1 MIKRTA
7 NLEIS
12 FSDEQA
18 MILDSAKDFCR
29 DKSDITTVRSL
40 LKSETG
46 YKNDVWAEM
55 IALGW
60 TGLALPEQ
68 YGGSGMGVGATIPL
82 VESMGRHLLCTPFI
96 TSTIASQAIL
106 RGGTED
112 QKSRWLPSIVEGA
125 IASMAMLDNED
136 WGATEIRCTLTP
148 KDGGFVLEGKKL
160 QVNDAAKA
168 DLFLVL
174 ASSNGAPTL
183 VLVEATALPQG
194 AISNNTLVD
203 ETKRASNVDFSGVTV
218 KADAILAKGFEALH
232 DVRLIGALLT
242 ATEATGTAAA
252 ALDTLVGYL
261 TTRKQFGRLIGSYQA
276 LKHPTVDILL
286 QMDSARTLIYHAATL
301 INDASLNKDTEIACR
316 MAKAQATDALL
327 FAGDRSVQFHGGM
340 GFTYDCDAML
350 YIRRAQWAQHQYGD
364 AQHHR
369 KLLAPLLLD

>member
-125 IASMAMLDNED
+125 IAAMAMLDNED
-136 WGATEIRCTLTP
+136 WGATQIRCTLTP

>member
-1 MIKRTA
+1 MITRTA
-7 NLEIS
+7 NLDIS

-18 MILDSAKDFCR
+18 MILDSAKVFCR

-46 YKNDVWAEM
+46 YQNDVWAEM

-68 YGGSGMGVGATIPL
+68 YGGSGMGLGATIPL
-82 VESMGRHLLCTPFI
+82 VESMGRYLLCTPFI
-96 TSTIASQAIL
+96 TSTIAAQAIL
-106 RGGTED
+106 RGGTNQ
-112 QKSRWLPSIVEGA
+112 QKSRWLPSMVEGA
-125 IASMAMLDNED
+125 VATMALLDNED
-136 WGATEIRCTLTP
+136 WGATQIRCTLTP

-160 QVNDAAKA
+160 QVNDAAVA
-168 DLFLVL
+168 DIFLVL
-174 ASSNGAPTL
+174 ASSNGVPTL
-183 VLVEATALPQG
+183 VVVEAKALPEG
-194 AISNNTLVD
+194 AISKNTLVD
-203 ETKRASNVDFSGVTV
+203 ETKRAGNVNFSCVTI
-218 KADAILAKGFEALH
+218 KADAILANAAEALQ

-242 ATEATGTAAA
+242 ASEATGTSAA
-252 ALDTLVGYL
+252 ALDTLVDYL

-286 QMDSARTLIYHAATL
+286 QMDSARTFIYHAATL
-301 INDASLNKDTEIACR
+301 ISDAHLNKDTEIACR

-327 FAGDRSVQFHGGM
+327 FAGDRAVQFHGGM
-340 GFTYDCDAML
+340 GFTYDCNAML

>member
-106 RGGTED
+106 RVGTED

-125 IASMAMLDNED
+125 IAAMAMLDNED
-136 WGATEIRCTLTP
+136 WGATQIRCTLSP
-148 KDGGFVLEGKKL
+148 KDDGFVLEGKKL

-183 VLVEATALPQG
+183 VLVEAKALPEG

>member
-1 MIKRTA
+1 MITRTA

-40 LKSETG
+40 LKAETG
-46 YKNDVWAEM
+46 YKDDVWAEM
-55 IALGW
+55 VALGW

-68 YGGSGMGVGATIPL
+68 YGGSEMGVGATIPL

-96 TSTIASQAIL
+96 TSTIAAQAIL
-106 RGGTED
+106 RGGTDE
-112 QKSRWLPSIVEGA
+112 QKNRWLPSIVEGA
-125 IASMAMLDNED
+125 VATMALLDNED
-136 WGATEIRCTLTP
+136 WGATKTHCTLTP
-148 KDGGFVLEGKKL
+148 KDGNFVLEGKKL
-160 QVNDAAKA
+160 QVNDAAAA

-174 ASSNGAPTL
+174 ASANGLPTL
-183 VLVEATALPQG
+183 VMVDAKELPEG
-194 AISNNTLVD
+194 AISNKTLVD
-203 ETKRASNVDFSGVTV
+203 ETKRAANVDFGGVTI
-218 KADAILAKGFEALH
+218 KADSILANTTEVLR

-242 ATEATGTAAA
+242 ASEATGTSAA
-252 ALDTLVGYL
+252 ALDTVVDYL

-276 LKHPTVDILL
+276 LKHPTVDMLL

-301 INDASLNKDTEIACR
+301 ITDANLDKDTEIACR

-327 FAGDRSVQFHGGM
+327 FAGDRAVQFHGGM

>member
-106 RGGTED
+106 RVGTED

-125 IASMAMLDNED
+125 IATMAMLDNED
-136 WGATEIRCTLTP
+136 WGATQIRCTLSP
-148 KDGGFVLEGKKL
+148 KDDGFVLEGKKL

-183 VLVEATALPQG
+183 VLVEAKALPEG

-218 KADAILAKGFEALH
+218 KADSILAKGSEALH

-276 LKHPTVDILL
+276 LKHPTVEILL
-286 QMDSARTLIYHAATL
+286 QMDSARTLVYHAATL

>member
-125 IASMAMLDNED
+125 IAAMAMLDNED

-148 KDGGFVLEGKKL
+148 KDGGLVLEGKKL

-183 VLVEATALPQG
+183 VLVEATALSQG

>member
-136 WGATEIRCTLTP
+136 WGATQIRCTLTP

>member
-40 LKSETG
+40 LKAETG
-46 YKNDVWAEM
+46 YKDDVWAEM
-55 IALGW
+55 VALGW

-68 YGGSGMGVGATIPL
+68 YGGSEMGVGATIPL

-96 TSTIASQAIL
+96 TSTIAAQAIL
-106 RGGTED
+106 RGGTDE
-112 QKSRWLPSIVEGA
+112 QKNRWLPSIVEGA
-125 IASMAMLDNED
+125 VATMALLDNED
-136 WGATEIRCTLTP
+136 WGATKTHCTLTP
-148 KDGGFVLEGKKL
+148 KDGNFVLEGKKL
-160 QVNDAAKA
+160 QVNDAAA
-168 DLFLVL
+168 AALFLVL
-174 ASSNGAPTL
+174 ASANGLPTL
-183 VLVEATALPQG
+183 VMVDAKELPEG
-194 AISNNTLVD
+194 AISNKTLVD
-203 ETKRASNVDFSGVTV
+203 ETKRAANVDFGGVTI
-218 KADAILAKGFEALH
+218 KADSILANTTEVLR

-242 ATEATGTAAA
+242 ASEATGTSAA
-252 ALDTLVGYL
+252 ALDTVVDYL

-276 LKHPTVDILL
+276 LKHPTVDMLL

-301 INDASLNKDTEIACR
+301 ITDANLDKDTEIACR

-327 FAGDRSVQFHGGM
+327 FAGDRAVQFHGGM

>member
-1 MIKRTA
+1 
-7 NLEIS
+7 
-12 FSDEQA
+12 
-18 MILDSAKDFCR
+18 MILDSAKGFCR

-82 VESMGRHLLCTPFI
+82 VESMGRYLLCTPFI
-96 TSTIASQAIL
+96 TSTIAAQAIL
-106 RGGTED
+106 RGGTNQ

-125 IASMAMLDNED
+125 VASMALLDNED
-136 WGATEIRCTLTP
+136 WGATQIRCTLTP

-160 QVNDAAKA
+160 QVNDAAVA

-174 ASSNGAPTL
+174 ASSNGLPTL
-183 VLVEATALPQG
+183 VVVEAKALPEG
-194 AISNNTLVD
+194 AISNKTLVD
-203 ETKRASNVDFSGVTV
+203 ETKRAANVNFSGVTI
-218 KADAILAKGFEALH
+218 KADAILANAAEALQ
-232 DVRLIGALLT
+232 DLRLIGALL
-242 ATEATGTAAA
+242 AASEATGTSAA
-252 ALDTLVGYL
+252 ALDTLVDYL

-301 INDASLNKDTEIACR
+301 ISDASLNKDTEIACR
-316 MAKAQATDALL
+316 IAKAQATDALL
-327 FAGDRSVQFHGGM
+327 FAGDRAVQFHGGM
-340 GFTYDCDAML
+340 GFTYDCNAML

>member
-125 IASMAMLDNED
+125 IAAMAMAPSTIL
-136 WGATEIRCTLTP
+136 GSQR
-148 KDGGFVLEGKKL
+148 
-160 QVNDAAKA
+160 
-168 DLFLVL
+168 LF
-174 ASSNGAPTL
+174 
-183 VLVEATALPQG
+183 
-194 AISNNTLVD
+194 
-203 ETKRASNVDFSGVTV
+203 
-218 KADAILAKGFEALH
+218 
-232 DVRLIGALLT
+232 
-242 ATEATGTAAA
+242 
-252 ALDTLVGYL
+252 
-261 TTRKQFGRLIGSYQA
+261 
-276 LKHPTVDILL
+276 
-286 QMDSARTLIYHAATL
+286 
-301 INDASLNKDTEIACR
+301 
-316 MAKAQATDALL
+316 
-327 FAGDRSVQFHGGM
+327 
-340 GFTYDCDAML
+340 
-350 YIRRAQWAQHQYGD
+350 
-364 AQHHR
+364 
-369 KLLAPLLLD
+369 

>member
-125 IASMAMLDNED
+125 IAAMAMLDNED
-136 WGATEIRCTLTP
+136 WGATQIRCTLTP

-174 ASSNGAPTL
+174 ASSNGVPTL

>member
-136 WGATEIRCTLTP
+136 WGATQIRCTLTP

-174 ASSNGAPTL
+174 ASSTGAPTL

>member
-136 WGATEIRCTLTP
+136 WGATQIRCTLTP

-174 ASSNGAPTL
+174 ASYNGAPTL

-276 LKHPTVDILL
+276 LKHPTVEILL

-301 INDASLNKDTEIACR
+301 INDASLNKETEIACR

>member
-1 MIKRTA
+1 MITRTA
-7 NLEIS
+7 NLDIS

-18 MILDSAKDFCR
+18 MILDSAKGFCR

-82 VESMGRHLLCTPFI
+82 VESMGRYLLCTPFI
-96 TSTIASQAIL
+96 TSTIAAQAIL
-106 RGGTED
+106 RGGTNQ

-125 IASMAMLDNED
+125 VASMALLDNED
-136 WGATEIRCTLTP
+136 WGATQIRCTLTP

-160 QVNDAAKA
+160 QVNDAAVA

-174 ASSNGAPTL
+174 ASSNGLPTL
-183 VLVEATALPQG
+183 VVVEAKALPEG
-194 AISNNTLVD
+194 AISNKTLVD
-203 ETKRASNVDFSGVTV
+203 ETKRAANVNFSGVTI
-218 KADAILAKGFEALH
+218 KADAILANAAEALQ
-232 DVRLIGALLT
+232 DVRLIGALL
-242 ATEATGTAAA
+242 AASEATGTSAA
-252 ALDTLVGYL
+252 ALDTLVDYL

-301 INDASLNKDTEIACR
+301 ISDASLNKDTEIACR

-327 FAGDRSVQFHGGM
+327 FAGDRAVQFHGGM
-340 GFTYDCDAML
+340 GFTYDCNAML

>member
-125 IASMAMLDNED
+125 IAAMAMLDNED